1 MQETVLPG
9 ATAPFSTLLYVLIP
23 GLPFLGFL
31 LNGLLNKRLS
41 GTVAGALGS
50 LTVFG
55 SFLLSV
61 FLFVNFKYQ
70 YTVELFDWMTVGSL
84 QIPFSYQI
92 DQLSLLMLLLITG
105 VGTLIH
111 LYSIGYMSHDENVG
125 KFFSF
130 LNLFVFSMLILVL
143 GANFVI
149 LFIGW
154 EGVGLCSYL
163 LIGFWNTH
171 TSYNNAA
178 KKAFIIN
185 RVGDLGFLLGIF
197 LMYLTFNSVQYA
209 EVFQKAHLGQ
219 FGTYGVSICTA
230 ITLLLFVGAMGK
242 SAQLPLYTWLPD
254 AMAGPTPVS
263 ALIHAA
269 TMVTAGIYLVLRAN
283 VLFTLAPQTLEVVGI
298 IGLAT
303 ALFAATIG
311 LAQND
316 IKKVL
321 AYSTVS
327 QLGYM
332 FLALGVMGYTSSF
345 FHVLTHAFFKALL
358 FLGAGSVIHAMS
370 NEQDMRRMGGLR
382 KALPVTFLTMLIGCL
397 AISGIPPFAGFFSKD
412 EILSHVYEHS
422 KVMWAIGVFTSF
434 LTAFYMFRL
443 LFLTFFGEFRGTEEQ
458 RHHLHESPASMT
470 LPLIGL
476 AVLSTVG
483 GFMGAPMFLGKHY
496 LADYLAPI
504 FTYSRQ
510 ILPAAFTAEPEHATE
525 LMLIGVSVLVAVVGI
540 VLAYVQYVA
549 RAQRPAE
556 DEAQRS
562 TIDSLVYHKYYV
574 DELYNNL
581 FVKPVM
587 ALSTGLFRFVENG
600 IIDPIAN
607 GVGRVTLAGGQLLR
621 YVQTGSVETYLI
633 LMVLGIVLILGLN
646 FGRL

>member
-41 GTVAGALGS
+41 GTVAGALGT
-50 LTVFG
+50 LTVLG

-70 YTVELFDWMTVGSL
+70 YTVNLFDWISVGSL

-92 DQLSLLMLLLITG
+92 DQLSLVMLLLITG

-111 LYSIGYMSHDENVG
+111 IYSIGYMSHDENVG

-163 LIGFWNTH
+163 LIGFWNKH
-171 TSYNNAA
+171 TNYNNAA

-185 RVGDLGFLLGIF
+185 RIGDLGFLLGIF

-209 EVFQKAHLGQ
+209 EVFQKASLGQ
-219 FGTYGVSICTA
+219 FGNYGVGVCTA

-269 TMVTAGIYLVLRAN
+269 TMVTAGIYLVLRSN

-382 KALPVTFLTMLIGCL
+382 KALPITFLTMLIGCL

-470 LPLIGL
+470 LPLIVL

-510 ILPAAFTAEPEHATE
+510 ILPAAFNAEPEHSTE
-525 LMLIGVSVLVAVVGI
+525 LMLIGISVAVAVAGI
-540 VLAYVQYVA
+540 VLAYVMYVA

-556 DEAQRS
+556 EEAQRS
-562 TIDSLVYHKYYV
+562 GLDSLVYHKYYI
-574 DELYNNL
+574 DELYNTL
-581 FVKPVM
+581 IVKPVM
-587 ALSTGLFRFVENG
+587 ALSTGLYKFVENG

-607 GVGRVTLAGGQLLR
+607 GVGRATLAGGQLLR

>member
-1 MQETVLPG
+1 MEIVLPG
-9 ATAPFSTLLYVLIP
+9 TNAPYPTFLYVLIP
-23 GLPFLGFL
+23 LLPFVGFL
-31 LNGLLNKRLS
+31 LNGLLNKRLPA
-41 GTVAGALGS
+41 TLAGLLGS
-50 LTVFG
+50 ATVLG
-55 SFLLSV
+55 SFIISLV
-61 FLFVNFKYQ
+61 LFFNFQYQ
-70 YTVELFDWMTVGSL
+70 YTVELFDWITVGSL

-92 DQLSLLMLLLITG
+92 DQLSLVMLLLVTG
-105 VGTLIH
+105 VGFLIH
-111 LYSIGYMSHDENVG
+111 IYSIGYMAHDENVG

-130 LNLFVFSMLILVL
+130 LNLFVFSMLVLVM

-163 LIGFWNTH
+163 LIGFWNTN

-185 RVGDLGFLLGIF
+185 RIGDLGFLLGIF
-197 LMYLTFNSVQYA
+197 LIYLTFNSVQYG
-209 EVFQKAHLGQ
+209 EVFQKASLSQ
-219 FGTYGVSICTA
+219 FGPYTVGICTA

-269 TMVTAGIYLVLRAN
+269 TMVTAGIYMVLRAN

-303 ALFAATIG
+303 AFFAATIG

-332 FLALGVMGYTSSF
+332 FLALGVMGYSSAL

-370 NEQDMRRMGGLR
+370 NEQDLRRMGGLR
-382 KALPVTFLTMLIGCL
+382 KSLPITFITFLIGCL
-397 AISGIPPFAGFFSKD
+397 AISGIPPFSGFFSKD

-422 KVMWAIGVFTSF
+422 KAMWAVGLFTSF

-443 LFLTFFGEFRGTEEQ
+443 LFLAFFGEFRGTEEQ
-458 RHHLHESPASMT
+458 RHHLHESPASMM
-470 LPLIGL
+470 LPLIIL
-476 AVLSTVG
+476 AILAAVG
-483 GFMGAPMFLGKHY
+483 GFMGAPMLLGKHY
-496 LADYLAPI
+496 LADYLAPL
-504 FTYSRQ
+504 FTYSRR
-510 ILPAAFTAEPEHATE
+510 LNPAAFALEPDHGTE
-525 LMLIGVSVLVAVVGI
+525 LMLIGLSVAAGVLGL
-540 VLAYVQYVA
+540 VLAYVLYVA
-549 RAQRPAE
+549 RAERPAP
-556 DEAQRS
+556 DEAPRPAPEN
-562 TIDSLVYHKYYV
+562 LVYHKYYV
-574 DELYNNL
+574 DELYNTL
-581 FVKPVM
+581 FVRPVM
-587 ALSTGLFRFVENG
+587 ALSSGLYKFVENG
-600 IIDPIAN
+600 VIAPVTN
-607 GVGRVTLAGGQLLR
+607 GFGRAVQGGGFLLR
-621 YVQTGSVETYLI
+621 YVQTGAVETYLI
-633 LMVLGIVLILGLN
+633 LMVIGIVLILGLN
-646 FGRL
+646 YGRL